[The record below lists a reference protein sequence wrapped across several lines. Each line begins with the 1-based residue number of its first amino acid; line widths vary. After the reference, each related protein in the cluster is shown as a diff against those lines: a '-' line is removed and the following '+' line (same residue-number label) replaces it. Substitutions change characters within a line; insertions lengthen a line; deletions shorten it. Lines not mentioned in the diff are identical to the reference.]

1 MPDGTLNQYGYV
13 SGSKYEDVEAVARI
27 GTAEMKLVGD
37 FQVFHREILQ
47 NFYRL
52 AGHIYSSADLQ
63 KLAIENR
70 PDFEWNLFLPIVL
83 SIIGNFKMN
92 IPGLDITGVT
102 QDDHNGSQLQSQ
114 LMDHYLYQANDIVY
128 EFAIAFLYAIVGR
141 IGWIKTSYD
150 HQKDEDGMVNVSW
163 YDPLRIKF
171 DTNWQRRDTS
181 DMRFISDGGW
191 YDPEE
196 IINLF
201 AKKKPDLRDEIY
213 EKGILIAGEST
224 IKKGRIKQMLITWAE
239 RFLNASIQ
247 YGGRKAGYDSNVD
260 NLRYGYSGSWYN
272 GDGRFKVVD
281 WYEKRM
287 LPQMEIQ
294 DLATGE
300 KRDISE
306 EVKSETYDRFSN
318 KWFDRDKL
326 AMIREQYIEP
336 KVTQEWKEIIWQ
348 TSVCPAMNLVLH
360 DGMQKFQNKQ
370 FKFVPVLCFDF
381 HPEILETKSIMDHI
395 VDPVSSY
402 NLRRNTILTYIM
414 RAAHGGYIGEENA
427 VAGHEEDF
435 ENHEIGGLKKVRDGA
450 LTQKKIMEIKPAPY
464 PDGLKQE
471 AETEKEDINLISGSS
486 PNFRG
491 RQESSKESGV
501 LFENRVEQAN
511 VMQEWISENAQASL
525 VMVAKNCISLGQ
537 RFLVMPRVI
546 MILRDDE
553 DPLWLPLN
561 QFYLGRVM
569 NDPSYGKYN
578 VKISK
583 TPYGRQAQDREFQRN
598 IEMANW
604 LMQFNPAYVD
614 PKIVLETSPLINKKK
629 WLSHIE
635 IVEGNIAQQVQML
648 EFEQAMQKQA
658 VAQQNHF
665 NIRQQLQQ
673 MDKTDLEN
681 YQMADEVVTKS
692 MQKGILS
699 KSLPQGAGQSPGGLI
714 NKPII

>member
-1 MPDGTLNQYGYV
+1 MPEGQLNQYGYV

-27 GTAEMKLVGD
+27 GTAEMKLASD
-37 FQVFHREILQ
+37 FQLFHREILQ
-47 NFYRL
+47 NFFRL
-52 AGHIYSSADLQ
+52 AGHIYSSADLK
-63 KLAIENR
+63 KLAVENR

-102 QDDHNGSQLQSQ
+102 QDDHTGSQLQSQ

-141 IGWIKTSYD
+141 IGWLKTGYD
-150 HQKDEDGMVNVSW
+150 HQKDDEGMVNISW

-191 YDPEE
+191 YDVEE

-201 AKKKPDLRDEIY
+201 CKKKPDLRDEVY
-213 EKGILIAGEST
+213 EKGLMIAGEST
-224 IKKGRIKQMLITWAE
+224 IKKGRMKQMLITWAE

-260 NLRYGYSGSWYN
+260 NLRYGFSGTWYN
-272 GDGRFKVVD
+272 GDGRFKVID

-287 LPQMEIQ
+287 LPSMNIE

-300 KRDISE
+300 KRDVSE
-306 EVKSETYDRFSN
+306 EVKSEKYDRFSSR
-318 KWFDRDKL
+318 WFDREKL
-326 AMIREQYIEP
+326 GMIREQYIEP
-336 KVTQEWKEIIWQ
+336 KVTQEWSEIIWQ
-348 TSVCPAMNLVLH
+348 TSVVPAMNLVLH

-370 FKFVPVLCFDF
+370 FKYVPVLCFDF

-414 RAAHGGYIGEENA
+414 RAAHGGYLGEENA

-450 LTQKKIMEIKPAPY
+450 LAEKRIQEIKPAPY
-464 PDGLKQE
+464 PEGLRVE
-471 AETEKEDINLISGSS
+471 AENEKEDINLISGSS

-491 RQESSKESGV
+491 RQESSKESGI

-525 VMVAKNCISLGQ
+525 VMVAKNAISLGQ
-537 RFLVMPRVI
+537 RFLIMPRAI

-569 NDPSYGKYN
+569 NDVSYGKYH
-578 VKISK
+578 VRISK

-614 PKIVLETSPLINKKK
+614 PKIVVETSPLINKHK
-629 WLSHIE
+629 WLAHIQTIE
-635 IVEGNIAQQVQML
+635 GDLAKQVEMMQFEEQMQRQQTAAQ
-648 EFEQAMQKQA
+648 
-658 VAQQNHF
+658 NYF
-665 NIRQQLQQ
+665 NIKQTIQQ
-673 MDKTDLEN
+673 MDKSDIEN
-681 YQMADEVVTKS
+681 YNMADQIVNNQF
-692 MQKGILS
+692 QKNFLNNN
-699 KSLPQGAGQSPGGLI
+699 PRGAGQSQRGALI
-714 NKPII
+714 NQ